1 MDYAEKAKLEIFG
14 LAQNIKTEAE
24 YAEFKDMIAHY
35 FAQKAQKE
43 IDQLCNEGKITPQT
57 IDEWGKEHMRTPY
70 KNALHRSGH

>member
-24 YAEFKDMIAHY
+24 YAEFKNLIAHY

-43 IDQLCNEGKITPQT
+43 IDKLCDEGKITAQT
-57 IDEWGKEHMRTPY
+57 IEEWGKEHMRTPY